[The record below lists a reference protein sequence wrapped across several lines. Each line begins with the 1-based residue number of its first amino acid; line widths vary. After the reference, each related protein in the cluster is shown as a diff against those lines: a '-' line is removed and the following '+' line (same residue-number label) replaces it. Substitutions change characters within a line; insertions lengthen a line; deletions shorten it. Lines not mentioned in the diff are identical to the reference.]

1 MTREFISSVM
11 CGGNALLPEK
21 IIITDKTFTW
31 VKSKSI
37 FGEKS
42 TVIPLSKIH
51 SVDIDRKMLGGDI
64 YVHFYGSNSYDTKT
78 IVGKHFSAKDLKEI
92 GRILLN

>member
-1 MTREFISSVM
+1 MTREFMSSVI
-11 CGGNALLPEK
+11 CGGNTFFPEK
-21 IIITDKTFTW
+21 IIITDNTFTW
-31 VKSKSI
+31 KKSKGV

-78 IVGKHFSAKDLKEI
+78 IVGKHFSAKDLKEM